1 MSKEVKKPINTLQ
14 KYLYLKPRNGYL
26 PLHLNQLKN
35 NLDTFINI
43 K

>member
-26 PLHLNQLKN
+26 PLHLYQLKKQFRY
-35 NLDTFINI
+35 TY
-43 K
+43 KY